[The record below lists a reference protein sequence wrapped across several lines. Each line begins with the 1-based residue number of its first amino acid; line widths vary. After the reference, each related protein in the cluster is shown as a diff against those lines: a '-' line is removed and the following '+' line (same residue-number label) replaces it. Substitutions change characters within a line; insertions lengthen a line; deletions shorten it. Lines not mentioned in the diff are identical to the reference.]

1 MNQQRIAERALQL
14 LNTLS
19 PTGSETAAID
29 LVTSWLKPISD
40 DVDAWVT
47 PMIELEGDP
56 AYPGR
61 EVDRD
66 EVPAVAA
73 RITGTRPGPAIVLT
87 GHVDTVPVGDP
98 ERWTRDPAGEID
110 GDTLYGRGAAD
121 MKLGLV
127 AAVEAFT
134 VLAEEGRDFPGE
146 VRLVAV
152 PGEEDGGT
160 GTLAAIRRGWT
171 GDLVIITEPTS
182 GPDGPQIVV
191 AHGGALTFTIGVE
204 GRSAHGAT
212 RREGESALE
221 HFWTIHRALRSI
233 ETELNEGETNPAMSV
248 LGLPYPT
255 TVGIVHGGVWA
266 SNVMERLEAEIR
278 VGVTIDETIDEAE
291 ERFEGSLRSAIAGDT
306 WLDGH
311 PPRIERTGA
320 AFGSS
325 SIDAAHPLVG
335 AVSESANAVTG
346 VVPATIGVPYG
357 CDMALWTSVGRAAT
371 LVYGPGDV
379 RNAHATDEHAS
390 LVEAGTVVETLIEAV
405 HRLRV
410 ASWKDDSWLPPL

>member
-1 MNQQRIAERALQL
+1 MDHRRITDRALEL
-14 LNTLS
+14 VRIVS
-19 PTGSETAAID
+19 PTGSEQAAID
-29 LVTSWLKPISD
+29 LVASWLEPISD
-40 DVDAWVT
+40 EVDAWVT
-47 PMIELEGDP
+47 PMVDLEADS

-66 EVPAVAA
+66 EAPVVAA
-73 RITGTRPGPAIVLT
+73 RITGNRPGPTIVLT

-98 ERWTRDPAGEID
+98 DRWTRNPAGEID

-127 AAVEAFT
+127 AAIEAFT
-134 VLAEEGRDFPGE
+134 VLSDEGRDFAGE

-171 GDLVIITEPTS
+171 GDVVIITEPTS

-191 AHGGALTFTIGVE
+191 AHGGALTFTIEVE
-204 GRSAHGAT
+204 GRSAHAAT

-233 ETELNEGETNPAMSV
+233 ETELNEGETNAAMSI

-266 SNVMERLEAEIR
+266 SNVMERLTAEIR
-278 VGVTIDETIDEAE
+278 VGITIDETIEEAE
-291 ERFEGSLRSAIAGDT
+291 ERFERSLRSAIAGDQ

-325 SIDAAHPLVG
+325 SIDVTHPLVATVSDAAG
-335 AVSESANAVTG
+335 AVAGA
-346 VVPATIGVPYG
+346 VPAMIGVPYG
-357 CDMALWTSVGRAAT
+357 CDMALWTRIGRAAT

-379 RNAHATDEHAS
+379 RNAHAADEHAS
-390 LVEAGTVVETLIEAV
+390 LAEVARVAETLVEAV
-405 HRLRV
+405 HRIQV
-410 ASWKDDSWLPPL
+410 TPGM

>member
-1 MNQQRIAERALQL
+1 MDHQRIAERALQL
-14 LNTLS
+14 VNTPS
-19 PTGSETAAID
+19 PTGSEHAAID
-29 LVTSWLKPISD
+29 LVATWLEPVADEI
-40 DVDAWVT
+40 DAWVT
-47 PMIELEGDP
+47 PMIELEADP

-66 EVPAVAA
+66 DVPVVAA
-73 RITGTRPGPAIVLT
+73 RITGNRPGPTIVLT
-87 GHVDTVPVGDP
+87 GHVDTVPVGDS
-98 ERWTRDPAGEID
+98 ERWTRDPAGEVD

-127 AAVEAFT
+127 AAIEAFT
-134 VLAEEGRDFPGE
+134 VLSDEGRDFPGE

-171 GDLVIITEPTS
+171 GDVVIITEPTS

-191 AHGGALTFTIGVE
+191 AHGGALTFTIEVE
-204 GRSAHGAT
+204 GRSAHAAT

-233 ETELNEGETNPAMSV
+233 ETDLNEGETNPAMAS

-266 SNVMERLEAEIR
+266 SNVMERLTAEIR
-278 VGVTIDETIDEAE
+278 VGVTIDETIEEAE
-291 ERFEGSLRSAIAGDT
+291 GRFERSLRSAIAGDP

-311 PPRIERTGA
+311 PPGVERTGA

-325 SIDAAHPLVG
+325 SIDATHPLVV
-335 AVSESANAVTG
+335 AVSAAANEATD

-357 CDMALWTSVGRAAT
+357 CDMALWTRVGHAAT

-390 LVEAGTVVETLIEAV
+390 VKEAGFVAEALIEAV
-405 HRLRV
+405 HRIGATPDV
-410 ASWKDDSWLPPL
+410 

>member
-1 MNQQRIAERALQL
+1 MDHRRIAERALQL
-14 LNTLS
+14 VNTPS
-19 PTGSETAAID
+19 PTGSEHAAID
-29 LVTSWLKPISD
+29 LVASWLEPIANEI
-40 DVDAWVT
+40 DAWVT
-47 PMIELEGDP
+47 PMIDLEVDP

-61 EVDRD
+61 EVDRE
-66 EVPAVAA
+66 EVPVVAA
-73 RITGTRPGPAIVLT
+73 RITGNRPGPTIVLT

-98 ERWTRDPAGEID
+98 DRWTRDPTGEID

-121 MKLGLV
+121 MKLGLI
-127 AAVEAFT
+127 AAIEAFAN
-134 VLAEEGRDFPGE
+134 LADEGRDFPGE
-146 VRLVAV
+146 VRFVAV

-160 GTLAAIRRGWT
+160 GTLAAIRRGWS

-191 AHGGALTFTIGVE
+191 AHGGALTFTIEVE
-204 GRSAHGAT
+204 GRAAHAAT

-221 HFWTIHRALRSI
+221 HFWTIHRALQTI
-233 ETELNEGETNPAMSV
+233 ETDLNEGETNPAMTA

-266 SNVMERLEAEIR
+266 SNVMERLTAEIR
-278 VGVTIDETIDEAE
+278 VGVMIDETIEEAE
-291 ERFEGSLRSAIAGDT
+291 ERFEESLRSAIAGDP

-325 SIDAAHPLVG
+325 SIDVTHPLVATVSG
-335 AVSESANAVTG
+335 AASAVTG

-357 CDMALWTSVGRAAT
+357 CDMALWTRIGKTAT

-379 RNAHATDEHAS
+379 RSAHAADEHAS
-390 LVEAGTVVETLIEAV
+390 LAEAGAVAATLAEAV
-405 HRLRV
+405 HRIQTT
-410 ASWKDDSWLPPL
+410 PGG

>member
-1 MNQQRIAERALQL
+1 MDHRRIAERALRL
-14 LNTLS
+14 VNTPS
-19 PTGSETAAID
+19 PTGSEHAAID
-29 LVTSWLKPISD
+29 LAASWLAPIAD
-40 DVDAWVT
+40 EVDQWVT
-47 PMIELEGDP
+47 PMIELEADP

-66 EVPAVAA
+66 EVPVVAA
-73 RITGTRPGPAIVLT
+73 RITGNRPGPTIVLT

-127 AAVEAFT
+127 SAIEAFST
-134 VLAEEGRDFPGE
+134 LADEGRDFPGE
-146 VRLVAV
+146 VHLVAV

-160 GTLAAIRRGWT
+160 GTLAAIRRGWS

-182 GPDGPQIVV
+182 GSDGPQIVV
-191 AHGGALTFTIGVE
+191 AHGGALTFTIEVE
-204 GRSAHGAT
+204 GRSAHAAT

-233 ETELNEGETNPAMSV
+233 ETDLNKVETNPAMSA

-255 TVGIVHGGVWA
+255 TVGIIHGGVWA
-266 SNVMERLEAEIR
+266 SNVMERLTAEIR
-278 VGVTIDETIDEAE
+278 VGITINETIEEAE
-291 ERFEGSLRSAIAGDT
+291 ERFEQDLRTAIAGDL

-325 SIDAAHPLVG
+325 AIVATHPLVATVSG
-335 AVSESANAVTG
+335 AASAVAG

-357 CDMALWTSVGRAAT
+357 CDMALWTRIGRAAT

-390 LVEAGTVVETLIEAV
+390 LAEAGAVAASLVEAV
-405 HRLRV
+405 HRIQV
-410 ASWKDDSWLPPL
+410 TPGV